1 MEKSDAL
8 FSTRRKIE
16 SEVSNERYPVTE
28 RKGKYKHDIWFAL
41 GVDPKMTPW
50 GALDEEI
57 AGKRSH
63 LPRYLLVANTLDMQ
77 LKLVKLCKVLF
88 AIKLVGHFWHLSE
101 EHRINILKAI
111 VPVLIRGWI

>member
-1 MEKSDAL
+1 MFFLSQ
-8 FSTRRKIE
+8 TRNRKR
-16 SEVSNERYPVTE
+16 SLNELYPVTE

-63 LPRYLLVANTLDMQ
+63 LPRYLLVANTLDLQ
-77 LKLVKLCKVLF
+77 LKLVKLCTVLF
-88 AIKLVGHFWHLSE
+88 AIKLVGHFWSLF
-101 EHRINILKAI
+101 LKYME
-111 VPVLIRGWI
+111 